1 MQNRKNSVHAIWVL
15 GANFF
20 SLSVFVSECELY
32 SSLKPGT
39 VYKLL
44 GLFYAV
50 TVLESAGN
58 HCIFCNF
65 KKNLLIFTFAK
76 LAKVLKN
83 SVIYINIGHE
93 CLIFPAQIFLCIA
106 LKLNDWYYLIYYLLH
121 PLVLPCAW

>member
-1 MQNRKNSVHAIWVL
+1 M
-15 GANFF
+15 
-20 SLSVFVSECELY
+20 SVFVSECELY

-58 HCIFCNF
+58 HCIFCNI
-65 KKNLLIFTFAK
+65 KKKLLIFTVAK

-83 SVIYINIGHE
+83 S
-93 CLIFPAQIFLCIA
+93 A
-106 LKLNDWYYLIYYLLH
+106 LH
-121 PLVLPCAW
+121 

>member
-1 MQNRKNSVHAIWVL
+1 MRNRKNSVHAIWVL
-15 GANFF
+15 GANLF

-58 HCIFCNF
+58 HCIFCNI
-65 KKNLLIFTFAK
+65 KKKIVNFYFCK
-76 LAKVLKN
+76 
-83 SVIYINIGHE
+83 IGQSTQE
-93 CLIFPAQIFLCIA
+93 QC
-106 LKLNDWYYLIYYLLH
+106 DLH
-121 PLVLPCAW
+121 